1 MTAQSYSPWSFSWK
15 QLYEDPR
22 KNNWVKQGS
31 NCFISFVVHHCHC
44 HDEPSHSTSC
54 IDNAAI
60 TQPCLL
66 YTTGYNNMR
75 TPYSNIWYIYITVLI
90 HTHTTWSLKQ
100 QQKNH
105 CIFPFLFTQGHFL
118 FFMNI
123 DTTVLQKARY
133 GDYATIPYILPISK
147 DLEYSNKVFIQS
159 NQHSIRTVN

>member
-1 MTAQSYSPWSFSWK
+1 MQQKKMYKLALMTAQSYSPWSFSWK

-66 YTTGYNNMR
+66 YSTTGYNNMR
-75 TPYSNIWYIYITVLI
+75 TPYSNIWYIYIIVLI

-100 QQKNH
+100 QQKNPLH
-105 CIFPFLFTQGHFL
+105 FPFLFTQGHF
-118 FFMNI
+118 FI
-123 DTTVLQKARY
+123 PHEYRYHSTTESKVWWLCY
-133 GDYATIPYILPISK
+133 YPIYLA
-147 DLEYSNKVFIQS
+147 D
-159 NQHSIRTVN
+159 